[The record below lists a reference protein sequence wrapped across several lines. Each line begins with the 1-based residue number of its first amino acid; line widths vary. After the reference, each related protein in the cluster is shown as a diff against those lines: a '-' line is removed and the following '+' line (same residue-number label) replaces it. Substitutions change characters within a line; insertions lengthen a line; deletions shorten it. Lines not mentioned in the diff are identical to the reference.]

1 MKKFLMLPALA
12 CALAGFVACNNG
24 TKEVKLTA
32 SGLDPENFKAEYNG
46 DSTAL
51 YTLTNA
57 NGMEVCITNFGGR
70 IVSVTV
76 PDREGRL
83 RDVVLGF
90 DSVQAYFPEVNQSD
104 FGSTVGR
111 YANRINQGEF
121 ILDSD
126 TFRLPKNNFGHC
138 LHGGT
143 DMGTRGWQ
151 YRVYKVSEATDTS
164 LTLTLND
171 ADGNNGFPGTVDA
184 TVKFTLTPD
193 NAIDIAYTATTD
205 KPTIINMT
213 NHSYFNLSG
222 DLTAPVTDDV
232 LWVDADNYTPVDST
246 FMTTG
251 EIATVEGT
259 PFDFRTAKP
268 VGQDINA
275 ENEQIHNGNGY
286 DHNWVLN
293 TAGDVAKPAVR
304 LVSPRRA
311 SSLRCS
317 PTNRAS
323 RSIQATSL
331 TELLPAS
338 RA

>member
-232 LWVDADNYTPVDST
+232 LWVDAEIIPLST
-246 FMTTG
+246 
-251 EIATVEGT
+251 A
-259 PFDFRTAKP
+259 
-268 VGQDINA
+268 
-275 ENEQIHNGNGY
+275 
-286 DHNWVLN
+286 
-293 TAGDVAKPAVR
+293 
-304 LVSPRRA
+304 
-311 SSLRCS
+311 
-317 PTNRAS
+317 
-323 RSIQATSL
+323 RS
-331 TELLPAS
+331 
-338 RA
+338 